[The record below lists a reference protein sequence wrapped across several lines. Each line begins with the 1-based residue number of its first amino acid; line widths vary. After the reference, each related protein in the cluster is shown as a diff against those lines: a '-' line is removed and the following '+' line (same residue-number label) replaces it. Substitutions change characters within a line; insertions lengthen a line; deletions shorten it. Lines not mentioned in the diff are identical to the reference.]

1 MILAGASFLFH
12 DSIILQVNAT
22 DSRCMFFNSIKTT
35 LITLTVSAILVAST
49 LVLFFSIVEH
59 EKLYKEVVRSDLD
72 GLSENLSNDLVTL
85 MTHGSEGFEI
95 ASLLLRLDRYENVMY
110 AEIYDPNFQLLKKYF
125 GRASGE
131 VDKQIISP
139 SQADVSAMPVGM
151 NDAKDRLIALKRIGD
166 EQIPLGYLL
175 IANDTRKPL
184 NRSNRSLFFQV
195 LPSMLGILLGAIAIA
210 FWLHHRMLSPLTQL
224 SNFANRVEVTKDYSL
239 RAGIKGQHE
248 IAGLS
253 VNIDK
258 MMMTINQEVDK
269 NRKQTEQLLDNQKT
283 MERLANFDSLTGLP
297 NRQFFME
304 HLRIE
309 LARASRGGTDIALIF
324 FDLDGFKAVNDSLG
338 HETGDTLLIEV
349 SKRVKT
355 YLRDGDL
362 VSRLGGD
369 EFLILLYNDPEEL
382 TLVAIANRI
391 IDGLREN
398 IDVEGWELQIGVSIG
413 IAKARDANYNLSKF
427 VSNADVAMYRS
438 KMSGRAT
445 YTIFAADMMEDNKRK
460 LQIANSFN
468 TAINDDEFE
477 LYYQAK
483 VSPEEQLVG
492 FEALLRWNSKTLG
505 FVSPAEFIPIAEQ
518 SGKII
523 SITHWVLE
531 RLCKEIPEIQRV
543 CGKDKMISVNLSALD
558 LKNANL
564 YEFIEHLFEQYH
576 VDPKWIEFEVTESAY
591 LENFDMANRFFQLV
605 SQAGSSIALDD
616 FGTGYSSLSYLT
628 RIPINTLKIDKQFVD
643 NLGLSD
649 PSTLVTSTIIDMA
662 KRLQLTVCAEG
673 VETREQFEFL
683 VSSGCHQLQGF
694 LFSKPTPLAEVAS
707 LWGNKNG

>member
-1 MILAGASFLFH
+1 
-12 DSIILQVNAT
+12 
-22 DSRCMFFNSIKTT
+22 MFFKSIKTT
-35 LITLTVSAILVAST
+35 LITLTVSAILVASS

-59 EKLYKEVVRSDLD
+59 ENLYREVVRSDLD
-72 GLSENLSNDLVTL
+72 GLSENLSNDLVSI
-85 MTHGSEGFEI
+85 MTKDADGFAM
-95 ASLLLRLDRYENVMY
+95 ASLLLRLDRYENVVY
-110 AEIYDPNFQLLKKYF
+110 AEIHDPSFTILKKYF
-125 GRASGE
+125 GRAAGD
-131 VDKQIISP
+131 VDKQNLSSSVPDIAS
-139 SQADVSAMPVGM
+139 MPVGM
-151 NDAKDRLIALKRIGD
+151 NDGKDTLVALKRIGD

-175 IANDTRKPL
+175 IANDIKGPL
-184 NRSNRSLFFQV
+184 ARSNKSLFIQV
-195 LPSMLGILLGAIAIA
+195 LPFMLIVLIGAIGIA
-210 FWLHHRMLSPLTQL
+210 FWLHHRMLSPLTRL
-224 SNFANRVEVTKDYSL
+224 SNFAHKVEISKDYTL
-239 RAGIKGQHE
+239 RADIEGKHE

-253 VNIDK
+253 ANIDK
-258 MMMTINQEVDK
+258 MMSTINQEVDK
-269 NRKQTEQLLDNQKT
+269 NREQTEQLLENQKT

-309 LARASRGGTDIALIF
+309 LARASRSNSDIALIF

-338 HETGDTLLIEV
+338 HETGDLLLVEV
-349 SKRVKT
+349 SNRVKT
-355 YLRDGDL
+355 YLREGDL

-369 EFLILLYNDPEEL
+369 EFLVLLYNDPEEL

-391 IDGLREN
+391 IDGLRET

-413 IAKARDANYNLSKF
+413 IAKARDAEYNLSKF

-445 YTIFAADMMEDNKRK
+445 YTIFAPDMMEDNKRK

-468 TAINDDEFE
+468 TAVNDDEFE

-483 VSPEEQLVG
+483 VSPEEELIG
-492 FEALLRWNSKTLG
+492 FEALLRWNSKSLG

-518 SGKII
+518 SGKIV

-531 RLCKEIPEIQRV
+531 RLCKELPKLQKV
-543 CGKDKMISVNLSALD
+543 CKEGMTISVNLSALD

-564 YEFIEHLFEQYH
+564 YEFIEHLFKQYQI
-576 VDPKWIEFEVTESAY
+576 DPKWIEFEVTESAY
-591 LENFDMANRFFQLV
+591 LENFDMANQFFQLV

-694 LFSKPTPLAEVAS
+694 LFSKPAPLAQTTE
-707 LWGNKNG
+707 LWGAE

>member
-1 MILAGASFLFH
+1 
-12 DSIILQVNAT
+12 
-22 DSRCMFFNSIKTT
+22 MFFNSIKTT

-59 EKLYKEVVRSDLD
+59 EKLYREVVRSDLD
-72 GLSENLSNDLVTL
+72 GLSENLSNDLVAL
-85 MTHGSEGFEI
+85 MTHGSDGFDI
-95 ASLLLRLDRYENVMY
+95 AALLLRLDRYENVMY
-110 AEIYDPNFQLLKKYF
+110 AEIYDPNFKLLKKYF

-131 VDKQIISP
+131 VDKQNISP
-139 SQADVSAMPVGM
+139 SQTNLDAMPVGM

-175 IANDTRKPL
+175 IANDIEKPL
-184 NRSNRSLFFQV
+184 HRSNRSLFIQV
-195 LPSMLGILLGAIAIA
+195 LPSMLGILLVAIAIA
-210 FWLHHRMLSPLTQL
+210 FWLHHRMLSPLTRL
-224 SNFANRVEVTKDYSL
+224 SQFANRVEVTKDYTL

-258 MMMTINQEVDK
+258 MMSTINQEVDK
-269 NRKQTEQLLDNQKT
+269 NRQHTEQLLDNQKT

-413 IAKARDANYNLSKF
+413 IAKARDADYNLSKF

-483 VSPEEQLVG
+483 VSPEEKLVG

-518 SGKII
+518 SGKIV

-531 RLCKEIPEIQRV
+531 RLCKELPELKRV
-543 CGKDKMISVNLSALD
+543 CGVDKMISVNLSALD

-564 YEFIEHLFEQYH
+564 YEFIQHLFEQYK

-605 SQAGSSIALDD
+605 SQGGSSIALDD

-673 VETREQFEFL
+673 VETRDQFEFL

-694 LFSKPTPLAEVAS
+694 LFSKPTPLSEVEA
-707 LWGNKNG
+707 LWGDNNG